1 MEQPRILILC
11 GGKFAFPTIQILALE
26 KYLCGIG
33 IGKADKDVAGFL
45 EGEADKAQLPFRS
58 FPDRASVESLA
69 DWIREINPDYIFSIC
84 FPFLVPETALAFG
97 EERFFNFHTG
107 PLPEYRGPMPI
118 FEVLRYGET
127 ETAVSVHRMTSDFDD
142 GAIVMSEY
150 IAISKGDTFGSLA
163 VKLSEHTSLA
173 AHNMAQML
181 EFGSFVPQQEQDEAN
196 ARYFEFPESE
206 DTAIQWGRMSAG
218 EISDLIRACN
228 PWNTGADAVLNG
240 KPVKLLQAAVIDEPH
255 KGFPGNILGADD
267 EGRMRIACLNE
278 QQLAV
283 EVISSDHGI
292 LSAARYLQIT
302 QPNRQLVN

>member
-1 MEQPRILILC
+1 MEQPKILILC

-26 KYLCGIG
+26 KYLCGVG
-33 IGKADKDVAGFL
+33 IGKADKEVAGFL
-45 EGEADKAQLPFRS
+45 EGEADKAALPFRS
-58 FPDRASVESLA
+58 FPDRASIESLA

-84 FPFLVPETALAFG
+84 FPFLVPEEALAFG
-97 EERFFNFHTG
+97 EDRFFNFHTG

-127 ETAVSVHRMTSDFDD
+127 ETAICVHRMTSDFDD
-142 GAIVMSEY
+142 GAIVLSEY
-150 IAISKGDTFGSLA
+150 IDIAGDDTFGSLA

-181 EFGSFVPQQEQDEAN
+181 EFGTFVPQQEQDESN

-206 DTAIQWGRMSAG
+206 DTTIQWGRMNAG

-228 PWNTGADAVLNG
+228 SWNNGADAVLNG
-240 KPVKLLQAAVIDEPH
+240 KPVKVLQAETIDEPH
-255 KGFPGNILGADD
+255 KGFPGNILGPDD
-267 EGRMRIACLNE
+267 QGRMRIACLNE

-283 EVISSDHGI
+283 EVVNCDLGI
-292 LSAARYLQIT
+292 ITAARYMKSIPLNKLI
-302 QPNRQLVN
+302 VN